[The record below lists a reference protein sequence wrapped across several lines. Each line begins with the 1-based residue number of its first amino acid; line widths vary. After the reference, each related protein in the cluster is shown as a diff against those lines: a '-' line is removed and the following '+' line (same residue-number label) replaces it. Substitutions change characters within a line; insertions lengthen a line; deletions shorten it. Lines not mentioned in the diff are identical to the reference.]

1 VDKFST
7 VSHSIISGLTMP
19 SCSHNVGLATKIPV
33 FVGVPVIMN
42 HRVVAQ
48 SGLVYQRLLYV
59 TGFTRCA

>member
-1 VDKFST
+1 
-7 VSHSIISGLTMP
+7 MP